1 MIDHPNVSVWGGQE
15 ASGSGLTN
23 FAEEIAS
30 YGVTDI
36 HPGAG

>member
-15 ASGSGLTN
+15 ASGSGLTGLTN
-23 FAEEIAS
+23 FAENSVA
-30 YGVTDI
+30 DI